1 MKHVIKNNFRAGIL
15 IFCFSLC
22 QNAWSEGAIL
32 NNTEPPEPWQDN
44 FQDITYSATSYDW
57 VTVTIEFGLDKPL
70 SRTVEINARDGK
82 PTIENDNLK
91 EDIEALLALG
101 VIYIDI
107 GFNTDRMA
115 AEVPFA
121 HLNVDKLLAE
131 KILPN
136 IINIYDQLK

>member
-1 MKHVIKNNFRAGIL
+1 MKHVIKIKFRAGVL

-22 QNAWSEGAIL
+22 HNAWSEGAIL
-32 NNTEPPEPWQDN
+32 NNTEPPEPWQDD

-57 VTVTIEFGLDKPL
+57 VTVTIEFGLDKLL

-107 GFNTDRMA
+107 GFNTNRMA

-121 HLNVDKLLAE
+121 HINVDKSLAE
-131 KILPN
+131 KILPHLM
-136 IINIYDQLK
+136 NIYNKVK

>member
-1 MKHVIKNNFRAGIL
+1 MCH
-15 IFCFSLC
+15 
-22 QNAWSEGAIL
+22 NAWSEGAIL

-57 VTVTIEFGLDKPL
+57 VTVTIEFGLDKLL

-107 GFNTDRMA
+107 GFNTNRMA

-121 HLNVDKLLAE
+121 HINVDKSLAE
-131 KILPN
+131 KILPHLM
-136 IINIYDQLK
+136 NIYNKVK